1 MPDTEEPGLPAE
13 TFGQA
18 LERIAEGGL
27 LRLLAGKPI
36 QQAIGR
42 LISGAVD
49 VPAAYFERWT
59 QGVRS
64 DTAAQKQITS
74 AIATAARAA
83 AAKDPELIDRGLERW
98 TRQLGAKQRTREDIA
113 VRTLNV
119 LAEGEMPQEAAAPTE
134 DFMRMFEDIAEKVS
148 SAELADLMARILAGE
163 IRKPGSV
170 SRRTLAVVAVLDREI
185 VYALAEVMP
194 CLLNGGWV
202 HISPGEQ
209 EKWRERFSLL
219 SSVSISSDVGPRS
232 LNFDA
237 DRRCAIRIGND
248 AVVLTL
254 GPVARATWFVD
265 GAHLTPIGR
274 ELASVLPLLA
284 DAKLQEIAL
293 GFKEHDFLE
302 KVEIGSVSE
311 AGRQLHI
318 ADLRAVA

>member
-1 MPDTEEPGLPAE
+1 MPDTEEFGPPAE

-42 LISGAVD
+42 LISGVAD
-49 VPAAYFERWT
+49 VPAAYFERWS

-83 AAKDPELIDRGLERW
+83 AVKDPELIDRGLERW
-98 TRQLGAKQRTREDIA
+98 TRQLGAQQRTREDIA

-119 LAEGEMPQEAAAPTE
+119 LAEGETPEEAAAPTE

-148 SAELADLMARILAGE
+148 SAELVDLMARILAGE

-185 VYALAEVMP
+185 VGALAELMP
-194 CLLNGGWV
+194 YLLDGGWV
-202 HISPGEQ
+202 HVPPDGQ

-219 SSVSISSDVGPRS
+219 GSVSISSEIGPRV
-232 LNFDA
+232 LRFDA
-237 DRRCAIRIGND
+237 DRRCAVRIGND
-248 AVVLTL
+248 VVVLTVK
-254 GPVARATWFVD
+254 PVVLRTWFVD

-274 ELASVLPLLA
+274 ELVSALPLLA
-284 DAKLQEIAL
+284 DTKLREVAL
-293 GFKEHDFLE
+293 SFKEYHFVE

-311 AGRQLHI
+311 VGGQLDVAGLQE
-318 ADLRAVA
+318 VA